1 MSKLDQTIN
10 RLFSS
15 SDHFGCSLNLTIR
28 PPIPPLGAPCCGRAR
43 ALRRLGTFL
52 HEFAGL
58 DIGVDEF
65 LGLPGLQIWPTKTS
79 GTCWSQ
85 PKQNENGVK
94 RNQDGSILRLYIT
107 KKNRMGSEKD
117 TGWVWNIH
125 PQFLA
130 MTIMGEKCCS
140 TTGHFPQSNGSVSK
154 WGWLQS
160 LRLRS
165 SFSMK
170 RPERSKTK
178 QSWNPRS

>member
-1 MSKLDQTIN
+1 MFTKPY
-10 RLFSS
+10 
-15 SDHFGCSLNLTIR
+15 NLATH
-28 PPIPPLGAPCCGRAR
+28 PHPPLSAPCCGRAR

-65 LGLPGLQIWPTKTS
+65 LGLPGLQIWPKLKGRVEVNQNKTKMVS
-79 GTCWSQ
+79 KGTRM
-85 PKQNENGVK
+85 GVYS
-94 RNQDGSILRLYIT
+94 DYISP
-107 KKNRMGSEKD
+107 KNRMGSEKD
-117 TGWVWNIH
+117 MGWVWNIH

-140 TTGHFPQSNGSVSK
+140 TGHFPQSNGSVSK